1 MLQFIEQYWLQVLF
15 GLLISG
21 GGLYLK
27 HCRKVIA
34 RYKKDEKEEFHK
46 AIIKEV
52 GDKISTSLN
61 PIVEKIDNIE
71 ETNKILTDKIS
82 IVEKGLLSVMGSNFK
97 RRCEAFLQ
105 PEHEI
110 SLQEFNELQ
119 EDHEAYNALGGNHI
133 GDQLFDLVCE
143 KYSHTVG

>member
-1 MLQFIEQYWLQVLF
+1 MLQFIAQYWLQVLF

-34 RYKKDEKEEFHK
+34 KYKEDQKEEFHTI
-46 AIIKEV
+46 IIKEV
-52 GDKISTSLN
+52 GNKISTSLN
-61 PIVEKIDNIE
+61 PIIEKIDNIE
-71 ETNKILTDKIS
+71 ETNKILTNKIS

-97 RRCEAFLQ
+97 RRCEAFFQ

>member
-1 MLQFIEQYWLQVLF
+1 MLQFIAQYWLQALF

-34 RYKKDEKEEFHK
+34 KYKEDQKEEFHTI
-46 AIIKEV
+46 IIKEV

-61 PIVEKIDNIE
+61 PIIEKIDNIE
-71 ETNKILTDKIS
+71 ETNKILTNKIN

-97 RRCEAFLQ
+97 RRCEA
-105 PEHEI
+105 
-110 SLQEFNELQ
+110 
-119 EDHEAYNALGGNHI
+119 AL
-133 GDQLFDLVCE
+133 
-143 KYSHTVG
+143 

>member
-1 MLQFIEQYWLQVLF
+1 MWQFITQYWLQVLF

-34 RYKKDEKEEFHK
+34 RYKEDKKEEFHTT
-46 AIIKEV
+46 IIKEV
-52 GDKISTSLN
+52 GNKISTSLN
-61 PIVEKIDNIE
+61 PIVKKINNIE

-97 RRCEAFLQ
+97 RRCEAALQ

>member
-1 MLQFIEQYWLQVLF
+1 MLQFIAQYWLQVLF

-27 HCRKVIA
+27 HL
-34 RYKKDEKEEFHK
+34 KKIIVSYREDEREDFHEI
-46 AIIKEV
+46 IIKEV
-52 GDKISTSLN
+52 GDKISTSLK
-61 PIVEKIDNIE
+61 PIIEKIDNIE
-71 ETNKILTDKIS
+71 ETNKILTNKIS

-143 KYSHTVG
+143 KYSHTVS

>member
-1 MLQFIEQYWLQVLF
+1 MWQFITQYWLQVLF

-27 HCRKVIA
+27 HLKKIIVS
-34 RYKKDEKEEFHK
+34 YKEDEKEDFHEI
-46 AIIKEV
+46 IIKEV
-52 GDKISTSLN
+52 GDKISTSLK
-61 PIVEKIDNIE
+61 PIIEKIDNIE
-71 ETNKILTDKIS
+71 ETNKILTNKIS

-97 RRCEAFLQ
+97 RRCEATLQ

>member
-1 MLQFIEQYWLQVLF
+1 
-15 GLLISG
+15 
-21 GGLYLK
+21 
-27 HCRKVIA
+27 
-34 RYKKDEKEEFHK
+34 
-46 AIIKEV
+46 
-52 GDKISTSLN
+52 
-61 PIVEKIDNIE
+61 
-71 ETNKILTDKIS
+71 
-82 IVEKGLLSVMGSNFK
+82 MGSNFK

-143 KYSHTVG
+143 KYSHTVS